1 MARPAAGAPPAT
13 LCEVCMLIFSLV
25 PGMGAGV
32 DNCARSKWAG
42 GFDHMTSPPSH
53 AVIGLSPDPPGAPD
67 SDPPSNGRRASPKP
81 LRTTLLATVAAA
93 PVALAVRAFR
103 GTASSPKTM
112 GRVLVHL
119 AMLSTASG
127 WQLPQSMAP
136 EETITGE
143 AHGGVDRRRLASG
156 CNGDWYVRPHARA
169 SPPCLTLLPSLVRSG
184 SYCADCPG
192 GDTCCDVGAYTNTSC
207 DKSGFFSC
215 GFEGSCGCDND
226 PTSCNCD
233 GWSTHEAGHSTCT
246 TGCTSGCGACPSNSY
261 GTASMC
267 DSWLACLGRAAKQP
281 TPTHGAAAPA
291 ITHH

>member
-1 MARPAAGAPPAT
+1 MVGVDASDSTDWCSPNAVDRPRACAQK
-13 LCEVCMLIFSLV
+13 
-25 PGMGAGV
+25 MGAGL
-32 DNCARSKWAG
+32 NPLGAAPG
-42 GFDHMTSPPSH
+42 HYHTGPMHPSPTRPR
-53 AVIGLSPDPPGAPD
+53 ATPAPD
-67 SDPPSNGRRASPKP
+67 SDPPSNGRRAPPKP
-81 LRTTLLATVAAA
+81 LRPTLLATVAAA

-103 GTASSPKTM
+103 GTASSPTTM

-143 AHGGVDRRRLASG
+143 AHGGVDRRRLASA
-156 CNGDWYVRPHARA
+156 CNGGWYVRPHARA

-184 SYCADCPG
+184 TYGTSCACDSAAYHTSG
-192 GDTCCDVGAYTNTSC
+192 CCDC
-207 DKSGFFSC
+207 DDWAFG
-215 GFEGSCGCDND
+215 GGCDCDCNNYHAAS
-226 PTSCNCD
+226 SCACD
-233 GWSTHEAGHSTCT
+233 GTATHAAGHSTCT

-281 TPTHGAAAPA
+281 APTHGAAAPA

>member
-67 SDPPSNGRRASPKP
+67 SDAPSNGRRASPKP
-81 LRTTLLATVAAA
+81 LRPTLLATVAAA
-93 PVALAVRAFR
+93 PVALTVRAFR
-103 GTASSPKTM
+103 GTASSPKTV

-143 AHGGVDRRRLASG
+143 AHESASTGGVDGHDRRLLVASG
-156 CNGDWYVRPHARA
+156 CDSSWCAERPARA
-169 SPPCLTLLPSLVRSG
+169 CSPP
-184 SYCADCPG
+184 
-192 GDTCCDVGAYTNTSC
+192 
-207 DKSGFFSC
+207 
-215 GFEGSCGCDND
+215 
-226 PTSCNCD
+226 
-233 GWSTHEAGHSTCT
+233 
-246 TGCTSGCGACPSNSY
+246 
-261 GTASMC
+261 
-267 DSWLACLGRAAKQP
+267 LA
-281 TPTHGAAAPA
+281 
-291 ITHH
+291 

>member
-1 MARPAAGAPPAT
+1 MARDSRHWRLRTCWVLAMVGVDASDSTDWCSPNAVDRPRA
-13 LCEVCMLIFSLV
+13 CFQK
-25 PGMGAGV
+25 MGAGLN
-32 DNCARSKWAG
+32 DPLGAPG
-42 GFDHMTSPPSH
+42 HYHTGPMHPSPTRPR
-53 AVIGLSPDPPGAPD
+53 ATPAPD
-67 SDPPSNGRRASPKP
+67 SDPPSNGRRAPPKL
-81 LRTTLLATVAAA
+81 LRPTLLATVAAA
-93 PVALAVRAFR
+93 PVALAVQAFR

-143 AHGGVDRRRLASG
+143 AHGGVDRRRLASA
-156 CNGDWYVRPHARA
+156 CNGGWYVRPHARA

-184 SYCADCPG
+184 TYG
-192 GDTCCDVGAYTNTSC
+192 TSC
-207 DKSGFFSC
+207 ECDSTNPSCDEHGFFSC
-215 GFEGSCGCDND
+215 GFDGSCGCDND

-267 DSWLACLGRAAKQP
+267 D
-281 TPTHGAAAPA
+281 T
-291 ITHH
+291 